1 MIAGDNKS
9 LVLLHEGGE
18 EGEEAEVG
26 VGGEVG
32 GVVEVGVVEGEV
44 VAVFLLEEDAG
55 DAFLGKGVVV
65 AVGGEVAEA
74 EAVEVVL
81 LAVELFHEAEAAPA
95 GLADL
100 AVLHGV
106 VVANHVKVDEVAD
119 LAEGEERVLG
129 KVCRAHEARLFACHV
144 EEDDVV
150 LGLVLEVVLRQGD
163 EGCCAGGV
171 VVHAGVVERGAE
183 VAEVVVVG
191 QEEEAAVVAASW
203 DGDHDVA
210 AFIIGEELCIDVY
223 VNFFSIFWEVGR
235 APHDG
240 LVAHLLS
247 VGFVELEGRGPGAD
261 DTAEGQ
267 LHPFAHLAEL
277 GELTA
282 APEVDNGVGAFP
294 FGLAELLRD
303 SLEIVVVGIHIIE
316 AVVAFGSA
324 GELAHDEVRA
334 RFELAAVNAHA
345 HLAGEGIDVLLKRLQ
360 HRRGRADKAVLLHD
374 VSLGF
379 ADAVAHISASL
390 HLRCSKVFDNLS
402 VVVHILRVERGGGSH
417 EEEQER
423 DGKAAF
429 HIIVFFIM

>member
-1 MIAGDNKS
+1 MPLGLLIF
-9 LVLLHEGGE
+9 LHEGGE

-26 VGGEVG
+26 LGGEVG
-32 GVVEVGVVEGEV
+32 GVVEVGVVEGEE
-44 VAVFLLEEDAG
+44 VAVLLFEEDAG

-65 AVGGEVAEA
+65 AVGGQFAAV
-74 EAVEVVL
+74 EAVKVML
-81 LAVELFHEAEAAPA
+81 LIVEFLHETEAMIAR
-95 GLADL
+95 LADL

-106 VVANHVKVDEVAD
+106 VVANHVEVDDVAY
-119 LAEGEERVLG
+119 LAEWHERVFDKIG
-129 KVCRAHEARLFACHV
+129 RADEARLFARHM

-183 VAEVVVVG
+183 VAEVVVMG

-223 VNFFSIFWEVGR
+223 VNFFSIFGEVGR

-261 DTAEGQ
+261 DAAEGQ

-277 GELTA
+277 GELAA

-334 RFELAAVNAHA
+334 RFELVAVNAHA

-360 HRRGRADKAVLLHD
+360 HRRGRTDKAVLLHD

-390 HLRCSKVFDNLS
+390 HLRCGKVFDNLS
-402 VVVHILRVERGGGSH
+402 VVVHILRVERGGGPH

-429 HIIVFFIM
+429 HIIVFFVM

>member
-1 MIAGDNKS
+1 MPLGLLIF
-9 LVLLHEGGE
+9 LHEGGE

-55 DAFLGKGVVV
+55 DAFFGKGVVV
-65 AVGGEVAEA
+65 AVGGQLAEA

-81 LAVELFHEAEAAPA
+81 LAVEFLYEAEAASA

-106 VVANHVKVDEVAD
+106 VVANHVEVDDVAY
-119 LAEGEERVLG
+119 LAEWHERVLDKIG
-129 KVCRAHEARLFACHV
+129 RADEARLFARHM

-183 VAEVVVVG
+183 VAEVVVMG
-191 QEEEAAVVAASW
+191 QEEEAAVVLASR
-203 DGDHDVA
+203 DGDHDVVA
-210 AFIIGEELCIDVY
+210 LIVGEELRIDMY
-223 VNFFSIFWEVGR
+223 VNLFRIFWEVGR

-247 VGFVELEGRGPGAD
+247 VGFVELERRGPGAD
-261 DTAEGQ
+261 DAAEGQ

-277 GELTA
+277 GELAA

-303 SLEIVVVGIHIIE
+303 SLEIVVVGIDIIE
-316 AVVAFGSA
+316 AVVAFGGA

-345 HLAGEGIDVLLKRLQ
+345 HLAGEGVDVLLKRLQ
-360 HRRGRADKAVLLHD
+360 HRRGCADKAVLLHD

-390 HLRCSKVFDNLS
+390 HLRCGKVFDNLS

-429 HIIVFFIM
+429 HIIVFFII